1 MFGGKF
7 VSEFACEFESEPGRG
22 EVVGETFSRL
32 RDPRRAKFRLSSDS
46 DFHTLFPPKRE
57 EGRTTVTLVK
67 NFIALRAS
75 AAVPPLICALEAD
88 LGGTGAGGRAVVCG
102 ATGNAAGAR
111 PR

>member
-1 MFGGKF
+1 MADYF
-7 VSEFACEFESEPGRG
+7 VDFREDLKSKI
-22 EVVGETFSRL
+22 L
-32 RDPRRAKFRLSSDS
+32 DP
-46 DFHTLFPPKRE
+46 
-57 EGRTTVTLVK
+57 
-67 NFIALRAS
+67 NQIYFIALRAS